1 MRPAREGL
9 LSTIRALMEMTE
21 ARGCTRAEAAIASA
35 KARQLMDKH
44 GVSSK
49 ELALSAGI
57 TGAHAPAEPRREPSR
72 RPWTYE
78 YCSDAF
84 VTEVSAGK
92 GRRWRWGPF
101 RRAVRVVA
109 GYAAVGFGI
118 WAIAAFHATPYQKD
132 HPNTYG
138 QGVSKAEEPI
148 IGDGA
153 NPSNHNGPV
162 RYRRGTLLEGQVE
175 YVGSPYIRPVPDY

>member
-1 MRPAREGL
+1 
-9 LSTIRALMEMTE
+9 
-21 ARGCTRAEAAIASA
+21 
-35 KARQLMDKH
+35 MDKH

-57 TGAHAPAEPRREPSR
+57 TGVHAPAEPRREPSQ

-78 YCSDAF
+78 YCGDAF
-84 VTEVSAGK
+84 AKEVFAGR
-92 GRRWRWGPF
+92 GRRWRWDPF

-118 WAIAAFHATPYQKD
+118 WAIAAFHVTPYQQD

-153 NPSNHNGPV
+153 NPSYHKGPV
-162 RYRRGTLLEGQVE
+162 RYRRGTLLEEQVE